1 MHVEFLVEELS
12 AKKALDILLLHLFPA
27 DGPHSFETYS
37 LESKTQMLDALPARL
52 RDYASMMRDWADLR
66 VVVLLDRDEQDCRAL
81 KLQLETLA
89 ASAGLTTKA
98 ASASTGRFQVV
109 NRVVC
114 EELEA
119 WYLGDEAAVTA
130 AYDRVHPHHFKVAYA
145 TLPQPDPDA
154 VRGGTWEAFQR
165 VLAEAGY
172 EAPRTKQKWA
182 ERIAPHLDPARNQS
196 ASFQCFWLGVQALL
210 AQGA

>member
-81 KLQLETLA
+81 KMQLITTSTCSIADIYWPRPPAKAAFLLPGRPVCGQASIKTLKSTATITLA
-89 ASAGLTTKA
+89 GSSSEK
-98 ASASTGRFQVV
+98 
-109 NRVVC
+109 
-114 EELEA
+114 
-119 WYLGDEAAVTA
+119 
-130 AYDRVHPHHFKVAYA
+130 
-145 TLPQPDPDA
+145 
-154 VRGGTWEAFQR
+154 
-165 VLAEAGY
+165 
-172 EAPRTKQKWA
+172 
-182 ERIAPHLDPARNQS
+182 I
-196 ASFQCFWLGVQALL
+196 
-210 AQGA
+210 